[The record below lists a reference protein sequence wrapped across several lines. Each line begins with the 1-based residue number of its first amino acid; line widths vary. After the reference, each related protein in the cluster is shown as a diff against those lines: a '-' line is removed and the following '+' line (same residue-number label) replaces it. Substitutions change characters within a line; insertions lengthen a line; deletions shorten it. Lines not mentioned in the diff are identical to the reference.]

1 MIVCRCVDKIRKGSK
16 IVGYTLV
23 DSSGEKRNI
32 GADELK
38 LGIKT
43 GNISVTNLKITS
55 DGRLIES
62 KQEQDFPLYNTYS
75 YSEIQVIFKRNNRY
89 YAVGCGG
96 EVGLIKSSNEIPE
109 ELKNKVLDFSDK
121 HFESELNKNITRL
134 VKDIT
139 EESYLEFNEA
149 LFKMYVKNNNINP
162 ILYMKNVC
170 EYTVATMF
178 KSKQTFERFLRVFEN
193 LRDRADILGTEA
205 ATVIM
210 LGKTAYNK
218 GIEDS
223 SFLDEWEKKFNI
235 SKNMFDCMWSL
246 ACLMDVYRHK
256 NVDGITFLDKLQRC
270 GQIENQKYFGI
281 K

>member
-1 MIVCRCVDKIRKGSK
+1 MIVCKCINKIRKGNK
-16 IVGYTLV
+16 IIGYTLM
-23 DSSGEKRNI
+23 DNSGEQRNI

-38 LGIKT
+38 LGIKK
-43 GNISVTNLKITS
+43 GNISVSNLKITS

-62 KQEQDFPLYNTYS
+62 KQEQDFPLYDIYN
-75 YSEIQVIFKRNNRY
+75 YSEIQVIFKRSNKY
-89 YAVGCGG
+89 YAVGVDG
-96 EVGLIKSSNEIPE
+96 EVGLIESDNEIPK
-109 ELKNKVLDFSDK
+109 ELRNKILDFSDK
-121 HFESELNKNITRL
+121 HFVNEINQSITRL

-139 EESYLEFNEA
+139 EESYLEFNEK
-149 LFKMYVKNNNINP
+149 LFKISVKNSNINP

-178 KSKQTFERFLRVFEN
+178 KSKQTFEKFLRVFNN
-193 LRDRADILGTEA
+193 LRDRADKLGTEA

-256 NVDGITFLDKLQRC
+256 NADGITFLDKLQRC

>member
-16 IVGYTLV
+16 IVGYTLMNN
-23 DSSGEKRNI
+23 SGEQRNI

-43 GNISVTNLKITS
+43 GNISVSNLKITS

-75 YSEIQVIFKRNNRY
+75 YSEIQVIFKRNGKY
-89 YAVGCGG
+89 YAVGSCG
-96 EVGLIKSSNEIPE
+96 EVGLLKSDNEIPK
-109 ELKNKVLDFSDK
+109 ELRNKILDFSDK
-121 HFESELNKNITRL
+121 HFVNELNQSIIGL

-149 LFKMYVKNNNINP
+149 LFKMSVKNNIINP
-162 ILYMKNVC
+162 TLYMKNVC

-178 KSKQTFERFLRVFEN
+178 KSKQTFEKFLRVFYN
-193 LRDRADILGTEA
+193 LRDRAIKLGADIS
-205 ATVIM
+205 TVVM
-210 LGKTAYNK
+210 LGKTAYNQ
-218 GIEDS
+218 GIKDS
-223 SFLDEWEKKFNI
+223 SFLNEWEKKFNL
-235 SKNMFDCMWSL
+235 SENMGDSIVSL
-246 ACLMDVYRHK
+246 TCLIDVYRRK
-256 NVDGITFLDKLQRC
+256 NADRITFLDKLQRC

>member
-55 DGRLIES
+55 DDRLIET
-62 KQEQDFPLYNTYS
+62 KQEHDFPLYDTCKYS
-75 YSEIQVIFKRNNRY
+75 KIQVIFNRNNRY

-96 EVGLIKSSNEIPE
+96 EIGLIKSSNEIPE

-121 HFESELNKNITRL
+121 HFESELNKNITVL
-134 VKDIT
+134 VRDTT
-139 EESYLEFNEA
+139 EESYLEFNER
-149 LFKMYVKNNNINP
+149 LFKMSVENGNINS
-162 ILYMKNVC
+162 ILYMRNIC

-178 KSKQTFERFLRVFEN
+178 KSKQTFERFLKVFEN
-193 LRDRADILGTEA
+193 LRDRAGMLGTDSA
-205 ATVIM
+205 VVIM

-218 GIEDS
+218 GIKDS
-223 SFLDEWEKKFNI
+223 SF
-235 SKNMFDCMWSL
+235 
-246 ACLMDVYRHK
+246 
-256 NVDGITFLDKLQRC
+256 
-270 GQIENQKYFGI
+270 
-281 K
+281 